1 MIQKI
6 LVGIA
11 AAFIAALAVSH
22 TSFQALNQRI
32 YVVAQEQESL
42 SKQTDIVIAQT
53 QHERA
58 NLEQFDFGTFEGIN
72 NRNITTLR
80 EVHTSEVLAVGF
92 GEGFGNNITKGIEP
106 DLGDLANYRRTQDI
120 ISSDQDRK
128 VI

>member
-11 AAFIAALAVSH
+11 AVSH
-22 TSFQALNQRI
+22 TSFQALNQRV

-42 SKQTDIVIAQT
+42 SKQTDIVIART
-53 QHERA
+53 QQEGA
-58 NLEQFDFGTFEGIN
+58 NLEQFDFGTSEGIN

-80 EVHTSEVLAVGF
+80 EVHTSDVLAVGF

-106 DLGDLANYRRTQDI
+106 DLGDLKPTTEGLKILAHLI
-120 ISSDQDRK
+120 KIAAGK

>member
-11 AAFIAALAVSH
+11 ATLAVSH

-80 EVHTSEVLAVGF
+80 EVHTSEVAVGF

-106 DLGDLANYRRTQDI
+106 DLGDLVNYRRTQDI

>member
-6 LVGIA
+6 LIGIA
-11 AAFIAALAVSH
+11 AISH

-42 SKQTDIVIAQT
+42 SKQTDIVIART
-53 QHERA
+53 QQERA
-58 NLEQFDFGTFEGIN
+58 NLEQFDFGTSEGIN

-80 EVHTSEVLAVGF
+80 EVHTSDVLAVGF
-92 GEGFGNNITKGIEP
+92 GGGFGNNITKGIEP
-106 DLGDLANYRRTQDI
+106 DLGDLKPTTEGLKILAHLI
-120 ISSDQDRK
+120 KIAAGK

>member
-11 AAFIAALAVSH
+11 ATLAVSH

-42 SKQTDIVIAQT
+42 SKQTDIVRAQT

-80 EVHTSEVLAVGF
+80 EVHTSEVSAVGF